1 MRRLKKG
8 GILVMLAVLMGTAM
22 ISCSYSNGIMSNG
35 TIDTGNLHF
44 VEADLKEKPFTK
56 IEVET
61 VADVYYVQ
69 NNGDQQSVRFD
80 FTQIKDDKLR
90 KQFEDKAVAIYREG
104 KLIIGLKSK
113 ITGVSKL
120 NSGNRMRV
128 YITSP
133 DLVKITLE
141 GIGAFH
147 SDAINSDVFDI
158 DNEGVG
164 NIEIKNLLANRV
176 GIDNEGVGSVTVL
189 RLQSDAVNIAN
200 EGVGNVKIGHFKGG
214 RLKIDNE
221 GVGKVEAQVDCE
233 SIHAMLEGVGNIK
246 LSGTT
251 NSLTKEKDGVGS
263 YQISDLKIRNN

>member
-8 GILVMLAVLMGTAM
+8 GILVMLAVLMGTAT
-22 ISCSYSNGIMSNG
+22 ISCSYSNGSMSNG
-35 TIDTGNLHF
+35 TIDTGKLHF
-44 VEADLKEKPFTK
+44 VEADLTEKPFTK

-61 VADVYYVQ
+61 IADVYYVQ

-80 FTQIKDDKLR
+80 FTHIKDDKLR

-104 KLIIGLKSK
+104 KLKIGLKSK

-120 NSGNRMRV
+120 DSGSRMRV

-141 GIGAFH
+141 GIGTFH

-158 DNEGVG
+158 D
-164 NIEIKNLLANRV
+164 
-176 GIDNEGVGSVTVL
+176 
-189 RLQSDAVNIAN
+189 N

-233 SIHAMLEGVGNIK
+233 SIHAMIEGVGNIK

-251 NSLTKEKDGVGS
+251 NSLTKEKDGIGR
-263 YQISDLKIRNN
+263 YQISDLKIGK

>member
-8 GILVMLAVLMGTAM
+8 GILVMLAVLMGTAT
-22 ISCSYSNGIMSNG
+22 ISCSYSNGSMSNG

-44 VEADLKEKPFTK
+44 VEADLTEKPFTK

-61 VADVYYVQ
+61 IADVYYVQ

-80 FTQIKDDKLR
+80 FTHIKDDKLR

-104 KLIIGLKSK
+104 KLKIGLKSK

-120 NSGNRMRV
+120 DSGSRMRV

-141 GIGAFH
+141 GIGTFH
-147 SDAINSDVFDI
+147 SDAINSDVFD
-158 DNEGVG
+158 
-164 NIEIKNLLANRV
+164 
-176 GIDNEGVGSVTVL
+176 
-189 RLQSDAVNIAN
+189 
-200 EGVGNVKIGHFKGG
+200 
-214 RLKIDNE
+214 IDNE

-233 SIHAMLEGVGNIK
+233 SIHAMIEGVGNIK

-251 NSLTKEKDGVGS
+251 NSLTKEKDGVGR
-263 YQISDLKIRNN
+263 YQISDLKIGK